1 MLWEEPIFLAPLA
14 LVTTKYGTTAGDV
27 RTAHRDQLL
36 ALIEEIAAVAMTTG
50 AVVDAD
56 TAVQFFD
63 SVPATIQSSM
73 QHDAAA
79 GQAIEIEAI
88 GGAILR
94 AGVLSGVAT
103 PVTERFV
110 EELRSHPTALPAD
123 DVVRQDSGQRRL
135 PILPN
140 RVAPMMGVR
149 TRGWRR
155 RSNAGLATPQDSG
168 H

>member
-1 MLWEEPIFLAPLA
+1 
-14 LVTTKYGTTAGDV
+14 
-27 RTAHRDQLL
+27 LL

-103 PVTERFV
+103 PVALTP
-110 EELRSHPTALPAD
+110 LRGHLVRE
-123 DVVRQDSGQRRL
+123 DVHHGTHTSG
-135 PILPN
+135 
-140 RVAPMMGVR
+140 VH
-149 TRGWRR
+149 
-155 RSNAGLATPQDSG
+155 S
-168 H
+168 